1 MAVLG
6 LQAAPRSS
14 STRANV
20 AGEGAAPAER
30 PVAQYYLNI
39 GVTLDV
45 EQADGTTTQEFISI
59 PVGLALDNPKPMEY
73 RGSNDDWLNKVQ
85 VKNALLAKIQ
95 RLATEQ
101 APGSGEVIEDLQV
114 QVFRRK
120 ADTAAPAAS
129 ANPLMSQLAA
139 LGFATE

>member
-14 STRANV
+14 STP
-20 AGEGAAPAER
+20 AASRPAEAAQER

-45 EQADGTTTQEFISI
+45 EGADGTTTQEFISI
-59 PVGLALDNPKPMEY
+59 PVGLALDNIKTMEY
-73 RGSNDDWLNKVQ
+73 RGSNDEWLNKVQ
-85 VKNALLAKIQ
+85 VKNAILAKIQ